1 MIEEWYR
8 KPDAEI
14 STLHFYVR
22 KLQRHPAFGSLKRP
36 LNAAKE
42 AVSHSFRMS
51 TQRLRLLPT
60 AVVAGAAKAG
70 TTQLHAHLIKH
81 PRCFSGAEKEVR
93 YFSRFSDRSLAWYRS
108 RFPLRARVERCQGQ
122 VIDSSPSYLPTP
134 SALRLMRDVLPAAR
148 VIVILRDPT
157 ARAFSNYQH
166 QKTRHREARSFAE
179 VVAAELQRNLY
190 SPQLG
195 AALGPAAPPMNDNI
209 SGGYYA
215 LQLELLLALYPRDQV
230 LILDSAD
237 LFDDT
242 AATCQRVFDF
252 LGLEPFNVH
261 PEKVYN
267 RGYYR
272 EKIEPQVAELLR
284 DHYRPYDEL
293 LTQVVGRPFRW
304 MASGSASRAA

>member
-8 KPDAEI
+8 KSDAEI
-14 STLHFYVR
+14 STLHYYAR
-22 KLQRHPAFGSLKRP
+22 KVQRHPAFGSLKRP
-36 LNAAKE
+36 INAVKE
-42 AVSHSFRMS
+42 AISHSFRMT
-51 TQRLRLLPT
+51 TQRYRHLPT
-60 AVVAGAAKAG
+60 AVIAGAAKAG

-93 YFSRFSDRSLAWYRS
+93 YFSRYSDRSLAWYRS
-108 RFPLRARVERCQGQ
+108 RFPLRAKVERRHGQ

-134 SALRLMRDVLPAAR
+134 SALRQMRAVLPAAR
-148 VIVILRDPT
+148 IIVILRDPT

-166 QKTRHREARSFAE
+166 QKTRHREARSFEE

-195 AALGPAAPPMNDNI
+195 AALGPTAPPMNDNI

-252 LGLEPFNVH
+252 LGLEHFDVH

-272 EKIEPQVAELLR
+272 EKIEPHIAEQLR
-284 DHYRPYDEL
+284 EHYRPYDEL
-293 LTQVVGRPFRW
+293 LTQVVGKPFRW
-304 MASGSASRAA
+304 MAAGSASRAA